1 MKSSVIVVCRS
12 LLRNLTCSGIVRVV
26 GFIFL
31 LAFAGAAQEL
41 PEAPHKVV
49 DKTFLAI
56 HGANLAAVLYDGEM
70 SRNLHHSGNCMER
83 NSFYRTPTG
92 DFKAGKF
99 YAANL
104 AQVGVWVAFDYLL
117 RKKRP
122 ENKWVKVIGLFGP
135 AWDTSDHIR
144 GGNGWWG
151 CR

>member
-1 MKSSVIVVCRS
+1 MKSSGNAVCSS
-12 LLRNLTCSGIVRVV
+12 LLRNSVFWGVARVA

-31 LAFAGAAQEL
+31 LAFAGAAQQL
-41 PEAPHKVV
+41 PDAPHKAV
-49 DKTFLAI
+49 DRTFLAL

-70 SRNLHHSGNCMER
+70 SRNLHHSGTCMER
-83 NSFYRTPTG
+83 NSLYRTSTG

-99 YAANL
+99 YALNL
-104 AQVGVWVAFDYLL
+104 AQVGGWVAFDYLL
-117 RKKRP
+117 RKKWP
-122 ENKWVKVIGLFGP
+122 ENKWVKVIGMGGP